1 MQVSNTLAL
10 EFKDV
15 YRVQKVIINNFGPIS
30 KCEIDLAQFIVLT
43 GAQAAGKSTI
53 AKAIYYFSLV
63 KEICFTLITG
73 NKNRNLNMLKR
84 DLRGKFLLQT
94 FYALFGEMVD
104 SSVGYSLECIY
115 TEKTKIRVY
124 GDGDSLPH
132 IRLSKNI
139 NELIERYA
147 DHDLS
152 FWSYENILQLNH
164 ELEHLFNLPYTP
176 IYIPAGRSIVTLMT
190 DFMGELLLSSG
201 GTRTRS
207 AMQNLDYATQKYVR
221 EVLLLRKFFSEGTMK
236 WINHIRRG
244 HTLNASLVKKALL
257 LSMKIIKGEYF
268 YREGAEFLRVK
279 KHDGTTTDIWVN
291 FASSG
296 QQEILWVCNIIFY
309 HLFHGD
315 PVFIILEEP
324 EAHLYP
330 DSQKYI
336 SELIGLFV
344 HARNRAI
351 ITTHSPY
358 ILGEFNNLLYANE
371 IIGVDEQRNAIVD
384 EEKILPYKNSR
395 AFYVADGIVKDAM
408 EENLICNALIDG
420 ASEEIN
426 AENDRLIEL
435 KWATEGQNE
444 N

>member
-1 MQVSNTLAL
+1 MQ
-10 EFKDV
+10 K
-15 YRVQKVIINNFGPIS
+15 IIIHNFGPI
-30 KCEIDLAQFIVLT
+30 KECEINLAQFIVLT

-53 AKAIYYFSLV
+53 AKAIYYFSLA
-63 KEICFTLITG
+63 KEICFSLITG
-73 NKNRNLNMLKR
+73 NKNRNLDILKS
-84 DLRGKFLLQT
+84 DLRGPFLLQT
-94 FYALFGEMVD
+94 FYDLFGGMVV
-104 SSVGYSLECIY
+104 SSIDCSLECVY

-124 GDGDSLPH
+124 RDGNSLLK
-132 IRLSKNI
+132 IELSENI
-139 NELIERYA
+139 DELVERYA
-147 DHDLS
+147 DRDLS
-152 FWSYENILQLNH
+152 FWSVYENSQRLNH
-164 ELEHLFNLPYTP
+164 ELENLFNLPYTP
-176 IYIPAGRSIVTLMT
+176 IYIPAGRSVVTLMT

-201 GTRTRS
+201 GTRSRS

-236 WINHIRRG
+236 HIERARQVRNSN
-244 HTLNASLVKKALL
+244 TWLFEKFLL

-279 KHDGTTTDIWVN
+279 KFDGETADVWIN

-296 QQEILWVCNIIFY
+296 QQEILWVCNIMFY

-315 PVFIILEEP
+315 RVFIILEEP

-336 SELIGLFV
+336 SELISLFV
-344 HARNRAI
+344 HAGNRAI

-371 IIGVDEQRNAIVD
+371 IKGVDEQRNEIVD
-384 EEKILPYKNSR
+384 EEKILPYDNSR
-395 AFYVADGIVKDAM
+395 AFYVADGFVKDAM
-408 EENLICNALIDG
+408 EDYLIINSLIDG
-420 ASEEIN
+420 ASDEIN
-426 AENDRLIEL
+426 TENDRLIEL
-435 KWATEGQNE
+435 KWATEKQNE